1 MRKIAPRII
10 PKFRDQEL
18 NPKFKMKQIALLIF
32 SLLMISC
39 GEDKEVLLPVAKETI
54 VAEVKDHSPIYF
66 FFKLEEKDTIVDVN
80 RNNSI
85 SSTNWLFNIDKRLPL
100 RKVILEIKKL
110 QNKKDKSAH
119 KKEASENYYTYTDTV
134 KKNLAFLPFT
144 QIRYKLEKPDFNI
157 RYFHLDRNDLV
168 HYDELV
174 FSKNQLEEF
183 INKMPNAKI
192 YFSFDKGMSFGKY
205 IEYKLF
211 LKNLVITQKGVTVN
225 TKREYIY

>member
-1 MRKIAPRII
+1 MK
-10 PKFRDQEL
+10 KFA
-18 NPKFKMKQIALLIF
+18 FLLVAI
-32 SLLMISC
+32 LMISC
-39 GEDKEVLLPVAKETI
+39 GDDKEVLLPVAQETI

-66 FFKLEEKDTIVDVN
+66 FFKLEEKDTIVEVN

-119 KKEASENYYTYTDTV
+119 KNETSENYYTYTDTV

-144 QIRYKLEKPDFNI
+144 KIHYKLEKPDFNI
-157 RYFHLDRNDLV
+157 KYFHLDRNDLV
-168 HYDELV
+168 HYNELV
-174 FSKNQLEEF
+174 FSKNQLQEF
-183 INKMPNAKI
+183 INKMPNSRI

-211 LKNLVITQKGVTVN
+211 IKNLSITQKGVSIN
-225 TKREYIY
+225 SKREYIY

>member
-1 MRKIAPRII
+1 
-10 PKFRDQEL
+10 
-18 NPKFKMKQIALLIF
+18 MKKTALLIF
-32 SLLMISC
+32 SILMISC

-110 QNKKDKSAH
+110 QIKKDKSAH
-119 KKEASENYYTYTDTV
+119 KSATSENYFTYTDTV
-134 KKNLAFLPFT
+134 KKNLAFMPFT
-144 QIRYKLEKPDFNI
+144 KIRYKLEKPDFNVK
-157 RYFHLDRNDLV
+157 YFHLDRNDLV
-168 HYDELV
+168 HYNELV
-174 FSKNQLEEF
+174 FSKNQLQEF
-183 INKMPNAKI
+183 INKLPNPSRI

-211 LKNLVITQKGVTVN
+211 IKNLEITQLGVSVN
-225 TKREYIY
+225 SNKEYIY